1 MERIFCAALSVAL
14 TTSLMVQ
21 FKASHPPSAAT
32 TLIVSFGILK
42 TPKELAVI
50 MAAVLLLTLEAFLLN
65 RLFRKDVVY
74 PVWCAKD
81 PGENPSTNTVLKS
94 RNMEVPCRNNVEVS
108 GSSTV
113 VGAQNSGLI
122 LENHIGIKQFTLDN
136 FFDWFQLYEE
146 KEDDQQM
153 LELLRFAQQHYKD
166 LLSSLDGYEKV
177 IPYTTRIAI
186 ENNLITSTSSEN
198 VRIST
203 SGV

>member
-32 TLIVSFGILK
+32 TLIVSLGILK
-42 TPKELAVI
+42 TPKELAII
-50 MAAVLLLTLEAFLLN
+50 MAAVLLLTVEAFVLN

-74 PVWCAKD
+74 PVWSAKD
-81 PGENPSTNTVLKS
+81 PSENPRTNTSPKPKS
-94 RNMEVPCRNNVEVS
+94 MEVPCRNNVEVS

-122 LENHIGIKQFTLDN
+122 MENHIGIKQLTLDN
-136 FFDWFQLYEE
+136 FFYWFRLYKE

-153 LELLRFAQQHYKD
+153 LRFAQQHKD

-186 ENNLITSTSSEN
+186 ENNLITSTPSEN